1 MAKKKDKTKSEDEV
15 EGADAV
21 EATPAKRDLRL
32 ADHPRAIGQIRTVRS
47 WCALLAFL
55 AVGLWSQK
63 SGVALEA
70 TLTRALEAGLIGY
83 LVAWAGMVMI
93 WRQLAQAEIE
103 TARRRIVAAMLEL
116 EAAEGGPEGRVA

>member
-1 MAKKKDKTKSEDEV
+1 MAKDKKKKDKDADPEAPDAA
-15 EGADAV
+15 EG
-21 EATPAKRDLRL
+21 TPAKRALRL

-55 AVGLWSQK
+55 AVGLYSQH
-63 SGVALEA
+63 SGVTLES

-103 TARRRIVAAMLEL
+103 TARRKIVAAMLEL
-116 EAAEGGPEGRVA
+116 EAEAAREGA